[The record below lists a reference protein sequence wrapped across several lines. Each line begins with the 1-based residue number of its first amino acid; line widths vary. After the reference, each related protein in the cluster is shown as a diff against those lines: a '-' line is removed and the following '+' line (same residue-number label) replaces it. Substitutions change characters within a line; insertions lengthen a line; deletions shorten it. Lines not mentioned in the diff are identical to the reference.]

1 MDIVTRDYDTILDRE
16 PLPAGA
22 HLAVRISTFR
32 LSGHLSNDHLLS
44 VEHSKQLPFE
54 QPPRH

>member
-1 MDIVTRDYDTILDRE
+1 MDIITRDYDTTLDRE

-22 HLAVRISTFR
+22 HLAVSISTFR
-32 LSGHLSNDHLLS
+32 LSGRVNNDHSLS
-44 VEHSKQLPFE
+44 VEHYKHLPFE